1 MKIYVDAM
9 GGDLAPEAPVKGT
22 LMALR
27 QFPHLTII
35 LAGKLDEV
43 KPFLGDYD
51 DVKDRLILEEEPEVI
66 TNHESPVMGVR
77 KKVNSA
83 TVQGMLKVRSGEA
96 DGFVSAGS
104 TGATLAGGM
113 FRLGRIP
120 GIERPALAPLMP
132 NGKGHFLLIDCG
144 ANVDC
149 KPEYLVQ
156 FGIMGDAYMRGV
168 MGMENP
174 RIGLVNIGA
183 EAEKGNALVKETYPL
198 MEKAPYN
205 FVGNVEARD
214 VPLDQADVCVT
225 DGFGGNL
232 ILKYTE
238 GLASALMGLIKKE
251 LMADTRGN
259 KAVRFPAAHLQHA
272 LHRGAVHLFA
282 HAHDRAFMIGDHL
295 RLLLQGQPV
304 LHVTGVSEEW
314 LDFLQPAGQD
324 DLQLRI
330 FAQCVQGSLHRSL
343 RRQVPAH
350 RVHINLQTDRSSV
363 SESLHIPVKAARRIS
378 TLSRNTSPFRL
389 SCRSRRR
396 FPRSGSLPGRR
407 AYSGRKR

>member
-9 GGDLAPEAPVKGT
+9 GGDLAPEAPVKGA
-22 LMALR
+22 LKALR
-27 QFPHLTII
+27 QYPHLTVI
-35 LAGKLDEV
+35 LAGDLEQV
-43 KPFLGDYD
+43 KPFLGDYS
-51 DVKDRLILEEEPEVI
+51 DVKDRLVLEDAPEVI

-120 GIERPALAPLMP
+120 GIERPALAPLIP
-132 NGKGHFLLIDCG
+132 NGKSHFLLIDCG

-174 RIGLVNIGA
+174 RVGLANIGA
-183 EAEKGNALVKETYPL
+183 EAEKGNALVKATYPL

-214 VPLDQADVCVT
+214 IPLGQADVIVT

-238 GLASALMGLIKKE
+238 GLAKALMGLIKRE
-251 LMADTRGN
+251 LMADFRGKIAGLIAKPAFRRVK
-259 KAVRFPAAHLQHA
+259 KAMSSDEIGGAPLLGVQ
-272 LHRGAVHLFA
+272 GAVVKA
-282 HAHDRAFMIGDHL
+282 HGSSNDYAFCSAI
-295 RLLLQGQPV
+295 
-304 LHVTGVSEEW
+304 T
-314 LDFLQPAGQD
+314 
-324 DLQLRI
+324 
-330 FAQCVQGSLHRSL
+330 QCVKMIDGHVVQTIEQGVGKLL
-343 RRQVPAH
+343 
-350 RVHINLQTDRSSV
+350 
-363 SESLHIPVKAARRIS
+363 AAQ
-378 TLSRNTSPFRL
+378 
-389 SCRSRRR
+389 
-396 FPRSGSLPGRR
+396 GGEQ
-407 AYSGRKR
+407 ADA